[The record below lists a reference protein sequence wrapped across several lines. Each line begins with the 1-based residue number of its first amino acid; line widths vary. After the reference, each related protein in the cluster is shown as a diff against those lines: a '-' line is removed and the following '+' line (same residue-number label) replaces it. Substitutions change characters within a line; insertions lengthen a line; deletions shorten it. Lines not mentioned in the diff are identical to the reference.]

1 LSVYPAG
8 VKQIFRNTLTVA
20 NGKVTLINRPC
31 VVKHIS
37 TCPTSS
43 DTITNF
49 ASADSVILVV
59 YDGTNVIMKIAGSAN
74 ANYLCSNVSI
84 LIPADGLRINDY
96 LAVECESFGSS
107 GGSDTEKKQANIS
120 VVYQ

>member
-1 LSVYPAG
+1 LSVYPTA
-8 VKQIFRNTLTVA
+8 VRQFFRNTLTVA
-20 NGKVTLINRPC
+20 NGKVTLIDHPC

-43 DTITNF
+43 DTLTNF
-49 ASADSVILVV
+49 TTVDSVILVV

-84 LIPADGLRINDY
+84 LIPADGLKINDY
-96 LAVECESFGSS
+96 LAVECESFGTS

-120 VVYQ
+120 VMYQ

>member
-1 LSVYPAG
+1 MSVYPAG
-8 VKQIFRNTLTVA
+8 VKQFFRNTLTVA
-20 NGKVTLINRPC
+20 NGKVTLIDHPC

-43 DTITNF
+43 DTLTNF
-49 ASADSVILVV
+49 ETVDSVILVV

-84 LIPADGLRINDY
+84 LIPADGLKINDY
-96 LAVECESFGSS
+96 LAVECESFGTS

-120 VVYQ
+120 VMYQ